1 VGIAA
6 GKHVEI
12 RDWGLLAV
20 EVGQGEGAGHG
31 RAWDLRIDII
41 SGSNDCRIA
50 RLIGLGEECVRT
62 GNGRRANEDYQR
74 EERLE
79 AVVWVSGRVE
89 GSHGRGRWVGGGTYV
104 VIWRGV
110 ILQPW
115 PLVRQGIC
123 PCGFEWMAAGAQ
135 I

>member
-1 VGIAA
+1 VGITA

-50 RLIGLGEECVRT
+50 RLIGLGEECVRMEGART
-62 GNGRRANEDYQR
+62 RDGDYQR

-89 GSHGRGRWVGGGTYV
+89 GSHGRGRWVGGGGD
-104 VIWRGV
+104 IRGDLEGSY
-110 ILQPW
+110 IAA
-115 PLVRQGIC
+115 LVS
-123 PCGFEWMAAGAQ
+123 GAPGDLPVRV
-135 I
+135 